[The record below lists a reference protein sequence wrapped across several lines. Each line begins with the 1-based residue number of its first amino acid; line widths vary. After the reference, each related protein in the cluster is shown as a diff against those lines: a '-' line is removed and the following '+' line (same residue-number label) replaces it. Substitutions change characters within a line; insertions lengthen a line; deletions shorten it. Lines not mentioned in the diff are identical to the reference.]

1 MVVGLD
7 GRALLRMERC
17 TYTVSEVAELL
28 GISRSSAYECVRRGE
43 IPAVVLGRRLV
54 VPRHA
59 VDALLGAPIEQR

>member
-1 MVVGLD
+1 
-7 GRALLRMERC
+7 MERC

>member
-1 MVVGLD
+1 
-7 GRALLRMERC
+7 MERC

-59 VDALLGAPIEQR
+59 VDALLGAPSEHL